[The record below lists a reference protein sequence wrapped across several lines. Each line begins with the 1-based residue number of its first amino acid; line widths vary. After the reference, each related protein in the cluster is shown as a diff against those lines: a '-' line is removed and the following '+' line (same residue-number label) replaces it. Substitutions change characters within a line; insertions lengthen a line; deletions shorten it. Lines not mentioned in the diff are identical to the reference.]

1 LRATFF
7 FADGGNGL
15 PAGDAVGLPVAC
27 DAEGFSAGAEG
38 FSAGAEGF
46 SAGAEGFSAADG
58 VPCPGASPAPPSV
71 LGAPVV
77 MAVTLT
83 VGMRHGHT
91 RTLSPWLPGSS

>member
-1 LRATFF
+1 MRATFF

-27 DAEGFSAGAEG
+27 D
-38 FSAGAEGF
+38 AEGF